1 MAKISVRSGWD
12 AYTKL
17 MTGEPTHAR
26 EDAILHN
33 MRLHH
38 RYECLADRRIFAT
51 MVPEPEYRFYGVA
64 GNVQLHGMDEV
75 KAFYEGNW
83 AARSSLVELHVEFVA
98 FGDWGAA
105 AAGFMRQQVPAES
118 AGFFPPEESDGDD
131 VPPAEAEW
139 YLLETH
145 LSWFFPYEEID
156 GEVRLGGEVCYVDAG
171 GTTRTPIAPADVL
184 SMDEAVA
191 QFADTMHLT

>member
-12 AYTKL
+12 AYTRL
-17 MTGEPTHAR
+17 ITGDGDHAR

-51 MVPEPEYRFYGVA
+51 MVPEPDYRFYGA
-64 GNVQLHGMDEV
+64 GGNIQLHGMAEV
-75 KAFYEGNW
+75 QSFYEANW
-83 AARSSLVELHVEFVA
+83 AAQSSLVELHVEFVA

-118 AGFFPPEESDGDD
+118 AGFFKSESAGTDE
-131 VPPAEAEW
+131 VPADEAGW

-145 LSWFFPYEEID
+145 LSWFFPYEDID
-156 GEVRLGGEVCYVDAG
+156 GEVRLGGEV
-171 GTTRTPIAPADVL
+171 
-184 SMDEAVA
+184 
-191 QFADTMHLT
+191 FADGHIDEQ

>member
-17 MTGEPTHAR
+17 MTGEAADAR
-26 EDAILHN
+26 NDAILHN

-38 RYECLADRRIFAT
+38 RYECLADRRIFPT
-51 MVPEPEYRFYGVA
+51 MVPEPEYRFYGAA
-64 GNVQLHGMDEV
+64 GNIQLHGMDEV
-75 KAFYEGNW
+75 QAFYEGNW

-118 AGFFPPEESDGDD
+118 AGFFPSDDATPVD
-131 VPPAEAEW
+131 EADW

-145 LSWFFPYEEID
+145 LSWFFPYEEIG
-156 GEVRLGGEVCYVDAG
+156 GEVRLGGEVCYVDAA
-171 GTTRTPIAPADVL
+171 GTTRTPVAPADVL
-184 SMDEAVA
+184 SMAEAVE

>member
-12 AYTKL
+12 ACTRL
-17 MTGEPTHAR
+17 MKNDGDHAR

-38 RYECLADRRIFAT
+38 RYECLADHRILAT

-64 GNVQLHGMDEV
+64 GNIQLHGMAEV
-75 KAFYEGNW
+75 QAFYEANW

-118 AGFFPPEESDGDD
+118 AGFFKSDSERADEMRAD
-131 VPPAEAEW
+131 EAEW
-139 YLLETH
+139 YLVETH
-145 LSWFFPYEEID
+145 LSWFFPYEDID

-171 GTTRTPIAPADVL
+171 GTTRTPVAPGDVL
-184 SMDEAVA
+184 TLDEAVA